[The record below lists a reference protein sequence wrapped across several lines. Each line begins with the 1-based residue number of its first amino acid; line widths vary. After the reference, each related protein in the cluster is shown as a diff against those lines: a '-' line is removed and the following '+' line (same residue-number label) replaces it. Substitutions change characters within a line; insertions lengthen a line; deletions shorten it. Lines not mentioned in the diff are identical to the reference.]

1 MSTKL
6 STRSNA
12 TLTTYV
18 KTCDRLAAL
27 NFELKQLEA
36 KEQALRPEVLEQI
49 GTDPRPVTIAGQLR
63 IVRRDV
69 KKSVSIVDEQK
80 ALEYAKA
87 NGLKVQPAKGETV
100 ATQTLRGRAIDGMI
114 PEGIVS
120 IEETQIVV
128 IV

>member
-1 MSTKL
+1 MTQKL

-12 TLTTYV
+12 TLTTYI

-27 NFELKQLEA
+27 NFEIKQLEA
-36 KEQALRPEVLEQI
+36 KEQQLRPEVLDQI

-63 IVRRDV
+63 VVRRDV
-69 KKSVSIVDEQK
+69 KKSVSIVDEAK

-87 NGLKVQPAKGETV
+87 NGLKVTPAKGETV
-100 ATQTLRGRAIDGMI
+100 STQTLRTRALDGML
-114 PEGIVS
+114 PEGIVA

-128 IV
+128 VT